1 MKLIFIISTL
11 SVISYT
17 HATCPAGTQDT
28 SNLSVNI
35 DGEVAGDMF
44 GKTVS
49 LSSDGT
55 TVAIGAPQNDL
66 SYAYANTGQCDDDN
80 NVAWGNMISTYEE
93 CQQAALQLQLPYVT
107 REDNKG
113 MIPGC
118 SVQEGNE
125 GLHWNP
131 IWYGPGYKNDNWNC
145 GQRTCICKETIQN
158 VGRVRI
164 YQDGTQ
170 LGNNIDG
177 EAANDLFGSSVS
189 LSSDG
194 TRVAIGAP
202 QNDGANAG
210 HVRIYAFAGN
220 TWTQLGNNIDG
231 EAGDE
236 SGSSVSLSEDGNTV
250 AIGAPQAAKGR
261 VRIYTI
267 AGNTWTQ
274 LGNNIDGEAA
284 NDLFGSSVSLSS
296 DGNGNTV
303 AIGAPQNDGGSVNAA
318 GRVRIYALT
327 EYEVVN
333 TGQCDDDDDV
343 AWGNMIST
351 YEECQRAAKQL
362 QLPYLG
368 RIDTSGMIPGCT
380 VKEGNEGLHWN
391 PIWYGSGHSSF
402 NGYTNDNWNCGQRTC
417 ICKKEVLVWTKRGN
431 NIDGQVANDL
441 FGSSVSLSE
450 DGNTVA
456 IGAPQNDATGAN
468 AGHVRIYAFA
478 DNLWTKIGWSIYG
491 EAGDESGSS
500 VSLSSD
506 GNTVAI
512 GAPKNDGTVRIY
524 AFADASQSKWTQIG
538 NIIDGEAGDE
548 YGSSVSLSSDGNTVA
563 IGAPKNDG
571 TVRITNMCTE
581 CGDGLYSLADGTNCV
596 EHCPTGT
603 YADTNTKLCTAC
615 SPVENGLAPNV
626 VTCNSADTSHLT
638 GECESSAFWKDT
650 TGTAD
655 VCTECT
661 VIHDAAASDVTY
673 NCTSNSD
680 TRFATGGCDIDFVKV
695 EGEHNND
702 VCEPGLY
709 IGDTSFLESELRVLK
724 TILTG
729 FASSEDDQKKCL
741 SIQYRALGGC

>member
-1 MKLIFIISTL
+1 
-11 SVISYT
+11 
-17 HATCPAGTQDT
+17 
-28 SNLSVNI
+28 
-35 DGEVAGDMF
+35 MF

-66 SYAYANTGQCDDDN
+66 SYAYANTGQCDDDDG
-80 NVAWGNMISTYEE
+80 AWGNMISTYEE
-93 CQQAALQLQLPYVT
+93 CQQAAMQLQLPRVT
-107 REDNKG
+107 PQDNAG

-118 SVQEGNE
+118 SVQPDMWPFE

-131 IWYGPGYKNDNWNC
+131 IYYGYPHDSYNGYTNDNWTC
-145 GQRTCICKETIQN
+145 EHRTCICKETIQN

-202 QNDGANAG
+202 QNDGNAG

-220 TWTQLGNNIDG
+220 TWTQIGNNI
-231 EAGDE
+231 DE

-250 AIGAPQAAKGR
+250 AIGAPQAAAGR

-327 EYEVVN
+327 EYEVAN
-333 TGQCDDDDDV
+333 TGQCDDDDG

-351 YEECQRAAKQL
+351 YEECQQAAMQL
-362 QLPYLG
+362 QLP
-368 RIDTSGMIPGCT
+368 RVTPQDNAGMIPGCS
-380 VKEGNEGLHWN
+380 VQPDMWPFEGLHWN
-391 PIWYGSGHSSF
+391 PIYYGYPHDSY
-402 NGYTNDNWNCGQRTC
+402 NGYTNDNWTCEHRTC
-417 ICKKEVLVWTKRGN
+417 ICKKEVNNLVWTKRGN
-431 NIDGQVANDL
+431 NIDGEVANDL

-478 DNLWTKIGWSIYG
+478 DASPSKWTQIGNIDG
-491 EAGDESGSS
+491 EAGDEYGSS

-512 GAPKNDGTVRIY
+512 GAPQNDATGANAGHVRIY
-524 AFADASQSKWTQIG
+524 AFADASPSKWTQIG
-538 NIIDGEAGDE
+538 NIDGEAGDE

-615 SPVENGLAPNV
+615 SPVANGLAPNV
-626 VTCNSADTSHLT
+626 VTCNSAATSRLT
-638 GECESSAFWKDT
+638 GECESSAFWKDNS
-650 TGTAD
+650 GTAD

-661 VIHDAAASDVTY
+661 VIDDAAASGVTY

-709 IGDTSFLESELRVLK
+709 IGDTSFLESELRVLN
-724 TILTG
+724 TILTS

-741 SIQYRALGGC
+741 SIQYRALGGCIST